1 MNWNPNNAPLSTSS
15 YDIDCPPSLRL
26 LPPANLQ
33 SVLAICNAKQPK
45 RVQSWAEQQAPRC
58 PTLTP
63 TNIKIVQQSVAYS
76 PYASW

>member
-1 MNWNPNNAPLSTSS
+1 MNWNPNNAPLASTD
-15 YDIDCPPSLRL
+15 YCIDCPPSLRL

-33 SVLAICNAKQPK
+33 SILAIQRAKEPK
-45 RVQSWAEQQAPRC
+45 RVQNGEQQASRC

-63 TNIKIVQQSVAYS
+63 TNIKIVQRPVAYS